1 MWLPTKA
8 FDLFKISRDTVDAQ
22 REELA
27 AIKAERDGLKTQ
39 LATTQANFEWIRT
52 RVNQLEIE
60 RAQLIEKAYG
70 IKTPVP
76 EIARSQTVKDFLGF
90 NSNLFE
96 DMGDE
101 KAKEAGL
108 PQYGNN

>member
-1 MWLPTKA
+1 MWLPKTA

-27 AIKAERDGLKTQ
+27 QVRAERDSLKAQ

-60 RAQLIEKAYG
+60 RAQLIEHQFG
-70 IKTPVP
+70 IKTAIP
-76 EIARSQTVKDFLGF
+76 EISRTTSKDFLTF
-90 NSNLFE
+90 NSDLFE
-96 DMGDE
+96 DVGDD
-101 KAKEAGL
+101 KAKELGF
-108 PQYGNN
+108 PVYGK